1 MGSDTYSSGSVFL
14 SATKKLSGRGML
26 MMCSLNLS
34 VIAFFTSVGDWV
46 FTYLYRRR
54 QWHPTPVLLPGE
66 SQGRGS
72 LVAAVYGVA
81 QSRTRLK

>member
-46 FTYLYRRR
+46 FTYLY
-54 QWHPTPVLLPGE
+54 PILDAITTGIGSMPFGSCLDMSPPIPVFC
-66 SQGRGS
+66 
-72 LVAAVYGVA
+72 
-81 QSRTRLK
+81 KW